1 MITLTDQQVAWINHG
16 EKGLSSA
23 ALFYETTGLW
33 VIGLPLI
40 HRGENCYPYDPSDL
54 NRCVKLIET
63 CPECRAAVDKLA
75 VKYSCWAKL
84 APHWDNL
91 IDSLRRELIV
101 TPTEAPET
109 YRMMKEI
116 LSGYGGTVPAWVKNA
131 ATITLDDMRRA
142 VNAVCTCGGKGPQ
155 DEVICPACAVWHLL
169 KRSQIISRPAG
180 NKPVDCTHAA
190 RPGGF
195 LETE

>member
-1 MITLTDQQVAWINHG
+1 MITLTDQQVAWINRG

-63 CPECRAAVDKLA
+63 CPECRAAVNKLA
-75 VKYSCWAKL
+75 AKHSGWATL

-91 IDSLRRELIV
+91 IDMLRRELVV
-101 TPTEAPET
+101 TPNEAPET

-116 LSGYGGTVPAWVKNA
+116 LVPKQPS
-131 ATITLDDMRRA
+131 ITMDDVRRA
-142 VNAVCTCGGKGPQ
+142 VNVVCSCGGKGPQ
-155 DEVICPACAVWHLL
+155 DEGICPACLVWHLV
-169 KRSQIISRPAG
+169 RRDQP
-180 NKPVDCTHAA
+180 
-190 RPGGF
+190 
-195 LETE
+195 